1 MINSD
6 TGLRRLFE
14 ALEAGIIAADSTDA
28 VTEVNPWLLNK
39 FKVPRDLIIGHKL
52 CDLPLDSKTI
62 SQIERQLI
70 YYKEGG
76 QNVGLVANF
85 SQGRYHLCL
94 RLQPVFTNG
103 VYEGAILNFTDVTDL
118 VDARLVAEAANRSKS
133 DFLANMSHEIR
144 TPMHGIMG
152 MTELA
157 LQTDL
162 TEEQREYLLST
173 RYSADNLLSLINDIL
188 DFSKIEAGKLDL
200 DCTDFDLEDII
211 GNVMHSVA
219 VQAHKKNLEIAF
231 RIDPRIPSMLKG
243 DAGRLRQIMV
253 NLLGNAIKFTD
264 SGEVILEIDKESCD
278 DRTITIH
285 GKVTDTGIGIPEDQQ
300 RDIFSS
306 FTQVSTG
313 VSRKYGGTGLGLS
326 IASKL
331 VELMEGR
338 IWVES
343 LPEKGSTFHF
353 TARLALPG
361 DRLNRLDLEVK
372 SVDLNGL
379 SVLVVDDNPTN
390 LKIMRE
396 LLINFGMKPT
406 VADSADAAIGFLQ
419 HSKQAGE
426 EFALVI
432 LDSNM
437 PDTDGFEL
445 AKIMKQWEDMPKS
458 FIMMLTSAGLR
469 GDVKR
474 CKELGISA
482 YLTKPIKQSELIH
495 SIKATLSLAGISQ
508 DENICLTKH
517 MIREVASNK
526 LHVLLVEDNLINQ
539 KLARRMVEKM
549 GHSVTAASSGEEA
562 VDLVRSQVFDLVLMD
577 VEMPRMNGLE
587 ATRAIREMEKSSGA
601 HLPIIAMTAHALKG
615 DRERCIDAGMDDY
628 ISKPMKFS
636 GLFDLVE
643 DVAARP
649 INQKVKIDS

>member
-1 MINSD
+1 MINTNS
-6 TGLRRLFE
+6 GLRRLFE
-14 ALEAGIIAADSTDA
+14 ALEAGIIAADSTDV
-28 VTEVNPWLLNK
+28 VTEVNPWLLK
-39 FKVPRDLIIGHKL
+39 RLKIPRDLIIGHKL
-52 CDLPLDSKTI
+52 CDLPLDSKTV
-62 SQIERQLI
+62 SQIERQLR
-70 YYKEGG
+70 YYRECG
-76 QNVGLVANF
+76 QNVGLVANL
-85 SQGRYHLCL
+85 SHGGYHLSM

-118 VDARLVAEAANRSKS
+118 VDARLAAEAANRSKS

-162 TEEQREYLLST
+162 TEEQKEYLLST

-231 RIDPRIPSMLKG
+231 RIDSQIPPILKG

-264 SGEVILEIDKESCD
+264 SGEVILEIDKESGNNGK
-278 DRTITIH
+278 ITIH
-285 GKVTDTGIGIPEDQQ
+285 GKVTDTGIGIPEDHQK
-300 RDIFSS
+300 DIFSS

-313 VSRKYGGTGLGLS
+313 VGRKYGGTGLGLS

-331 VELMEGR
+331 VELMDGR

-343 LPEKGSTFHF
+343 LPQKGSTFHF
-353 TARLALPG
+353 TAQLALPG
-361 DRLNRLDLEVK
+361 ERPNRLDLEVK

-390 LKIMRE
+390 LKIMQE

-406 VADSADAAIGFLQ
+406 IAEGADVAIRLLQ
-419 HSKQAGE
+419 QSKQAGE
-426 EFALVI
+426 KFGLVI

-445 AKIMKQWEDMPKS
+445 ARMMKQLYDMPKS

-482 YLTKPIKQSELIH
+482 YLTKPVKQSELIH
-495 SIKATLSLAGISQ
+495 SIKATLSLAGLSN

-517 MIREVASNK
+517 MIREVASTT
-526 LHVLLVEDNLINQ
+526 LQVLLVEDNLINQ
-539 KLARRMVEKM
+539 KLERRMLEKM
-549 GHSVTAASSGEEA
+549 GHSVTAASCGEEA
-562 VDLVRSQVFDLVLMD
+562 VELVRSQVFDVVLMD
-577 VEMPRMNGLE
+577 IEMPRMNGLE
-587 ATRAIREMEKSSGA
+587 ATKAIREMEKSSGA

-615 DRERCIDAGMDDY
+615 DREKCIEAGMDDY
-628 ISKPMKFS
+628 ISKPMKFT
-636 GLFDLVE
+636 GLFDLLE
-643 DVAARP
+643 DVATRA
-649 INQKVKIDS
+649 IDQTVKIDS